1 MLKFECSTSPP
12 GEKKSLTEYVEGI
25 KDNRRDIYYL
35 AAPSR
40 ELAEA
45 SPYFESLKK
54 QNVNVLFCYEP
65 YDELVFMHLRE
76 FGKCRLVS
84 LEKEMRDDK
93 GSESSDLGRFCRK
106 IMWI

>member
-1 MLKFECSTSPP
+1 MKFEFSTSPP
-12 GEKKSLTEYVEGI
+12 GVKKSLTEYVDNI
-25 KDNRRDIYYL
+25 KDKRRDIYYL

-45 SPYFESLKK
+45 SPYFESVKK
-54 QNVNVLFCYEP
+54 QNIDVLFCYEP

-84 LEKEMRDDK
+84 LEKEMRDNK
-93 GSESSDLGRFCRK
+93 ESDSVDLGILIRCLVK
-106 IMWI
+106 